1 MLLPPSCIT
10 NLHRRFE
17 TSGFLLLFYSR
28 RGESDGVGK
37 GGGGRRWVKVRVR
50 VKFGYFLDHPPTG
63 LGLAPFYFPFILFF
77 IGRFFFLLEQIL
89 FPDVYIFT
97 NEKRNLSQVYTSIG
111 GFHVT
116 SSPPCLWT
124 KTKDLLS
131 AVLFSFPNIVRCI
144 IVICVSRD
152 CLQTTHSFNL
162 LPLKLFLD
170 PPLLGYSCFKETE
183 TTFMCERV

>member
-1 MLLPPSCIT
+1 MKVSVIQELYFSINPCYFHPLASQIYIEGSRLQDFC
-10 NLHRRFE
+10 
-17 TSGFLLLFYSR
+17 SYSIPAGANP
-28 RGESDGVGK
+28 RGWGR
-37 GGGGRRWVKVRVR
+37 GGGGRRWVRVRVR

-89 FPDVYIFT
+89 FPDVNIFS
-97 NEKRNLSQVYTSIG
+97 NEKRNRSQVYTSIG

-162 LPLKLFLD
+162 P
-170 PPLLGYSCFKETE
+170 PPLNYS
-183 TTFMCERV
+183 